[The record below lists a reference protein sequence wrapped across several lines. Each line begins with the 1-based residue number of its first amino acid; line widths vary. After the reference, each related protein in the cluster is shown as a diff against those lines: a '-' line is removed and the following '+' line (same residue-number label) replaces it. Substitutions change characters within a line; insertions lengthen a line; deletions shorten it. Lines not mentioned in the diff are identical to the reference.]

1 MASVS
6 VRAVLVG
13 FVGFVLGPVMLL
25 GACSDEVPVDPGSPS
40 PSVVRTVWERVDLP
54 DDLVPLTLAT
64 SNGAVV
70 VGAMGP
76 SRPRPHLLIGFE
88 PESLRS
94 IPLTPR
100 SPYAFE
106 ARWLQIATHGDRI
119 DAIAGA
125 RGGAHGNY
133 RWSTWSG
140 DAQGVGEQEQPFG
153 VFGSY
158 GAGDLAGIAYAGDA
172 PLVLG
177 AWQSDQ
183 TGMDVATWNRTGQ
196 RWARVPSTGTPLA
209 STPQGLADARVI
221 TSRGDGVLLGG
232 SVTHLAPGSV
242 EVEAVVWSAPGP
254 SGPWARVGLPRAGG
268 SGTSEVQGAR
278 CTGDRCLLTGVSDG
292 HLSVWQVDAGSQREL
307 AGIPAVAIPEN
318 GSVPSPVI
326 LDGND
331 LVVAPTAQGSTV
343 LRRDAESWSTAR
355 GPSGTPTSVVA
366 HGDELWVVTSDAHG
380 STTLWRARV
389 A

>member
-1 MASVS
+1 VTDVS
-6 VRAVLVG
+6 VRAGLVG
-13 FVGFVLGPVMLL
+13 VAVGSAVLL
-25 GACSDEVPVDPGSPS
+25 GACSQGPGEAARSPAPPVADLTW
-40 PSVVRTVWERVDLP
+40 RRVALP
-54 DDLVPLTLAT
+54 DSLAPVTLAT
-64 SNGAVV
+64 TGERILIGAF
-70 VGAMGP
+70 GP
-76 SRPRPHLLIGFE
+76 GRPRPHLLVGADAT
-88 PESLRS
+88 SLREV
-94 IPLTPR
+94 PLTPR

-106 ARWLQIATHGDRI
+106 AHWFGITTRGDRI

-140 DAQGVGEQEQPFG
+140 DTKGVAEQEQPFG

-172 PLVLG
+172 PVVLG
-177 AWQSDQ
+177 AWQSQQ
-183 TGMDVATWNRTGQ
+183 TGMDVATWSRTGD

-209 STPQGLADARVI
+209 STPQELADARVV
-221 TSRGDGVLLGG
+221 TARGDGLLVGG

-242 EVEAVVWSAPGP
+242 EVEPVAWSAPGP
-254 SGPWARVGLPRAGG
+254 SGPWTRFGLPRTGD

-278 CTGDRCLLTGVSDG
+278 CTGDRCLLTGVTDG
-292 HLSVWQVDAGSQREL
+292 HLSVWKVDAGTHGEP
-307 AGIPAVAIPEN
+307 AGIPAVEIPEN
-318 GSVPSPVI
+318 GSVPSPVT
-326 LDGND
+326 LDGD
-331 LVVAPTAQGSTV
+331 DVVVAPTGTGSTV
-343 LRRDAESWSTAR
+343 LRRDGDSWATAR

-366 HGDELWVVTSDAHG
+366 HGDELWVVTSDARG